1 MTAFADLLDLRTAV
15 VEQVGR
21 ADIVDVFPRLVKL
34 AEANFNRNIRTKAQI
49 TTTTLT
55 FASGVAALPAD
66 FAEAIGLYN
75 ARGYE
80 YVQQPVQATQ
90 ITDGTRYFY
99 SIAGSNITVNGHDGD
114 LTLQYYATLPT
125 ITDSMTDTNWL
136 LTKYPGAY
144 LYGVS
149 LEAAKHLRDAEM
161 AKAYAALLRQELDDL
176 SADDFR
182 VRYARARVRVQ
193 GVTP

>member
-21 ADIVDVFPRLVKL
+21 ADIVDVFPRLVRL
-34 AEANFNRNIRTKAQI
+34 AEAGFNRNIRTKEQI
-49 TTTTLT
+49 ATATLT
-55 FASGVAALPAD
+55 FASGVAALPSD

-75 ARGYE
+75 ASGYE
-80 YVQQPVQATQ
+80 YVQQPVQATRA
-90 ITDGTRYFY
+90 INGAGSFY
-99 SIAGSNITVNGHDGD
+99 SIAGSNITVNGYDGD

-125 ITDSMTDTNWL
+125 ITDGMTDTNWL
-136 LTKYPGAY
+136 LTKYPGVY
-144 LYGVS
+144 LYGVA

-161 AKAYAALLRQELDDL
+161 GKAYAALLRQELDDL

-182 VRYARARVRVQ
+182 ARYSRARVRLQ